1 MVTALDQPSDRAR
14 GLETGA
20 DEFLTKPVT
29 DLAVVSRVRSLARLK
44 MVTDE
49 LRMRAVT
56 SREIGIHDPERDA
69 VNEIGRGGH
78 VLIVDDREAS
88 YGRIVDTLPST
99 PLGWRPIP
107 TRRCSMPPR
116 ETSERATCRFSGWCV
131 AWRSGSTT
139 I

>member
-88 YGRIVDTLPST
+88 YGRIVDTLST
-99 PLGWRPIP
+99 EHTVEVEADPNEALFH
-107 TRRCSMPPR
+107 
-116 ETSERATCRFSGWCV
+116 A
-131 AWRSGSTT
+131 A
-139 I
+139 